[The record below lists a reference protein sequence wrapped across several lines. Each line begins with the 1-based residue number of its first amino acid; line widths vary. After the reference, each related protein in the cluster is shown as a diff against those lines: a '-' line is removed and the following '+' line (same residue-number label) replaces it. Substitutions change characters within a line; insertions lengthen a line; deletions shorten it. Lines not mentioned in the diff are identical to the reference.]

1 MADLNPGDRV
11 KHIFT
16 GAEMT
21 VTGPGYFGDEIEV
34 RTGNGGKE
42 YVDPFLVEPIDGKE
56 KDRSGLAKVTATAN
70 ETNTQ
75 KERDFMSNSTFKPG
89 DIVRDTETGDF
100 YRVAST
106 EDEFGYVGFYRIS
119 PQVEH
124 ILPRFIEHADTDQGD
139 AQPME
144 EPEEPKHP
152 ESELHARLI
161 DWGASERT
169 TVHQLIRFALD
180 TEIDVKALF
189 NAYASLGFIP
199 NGGSNNV

>member
-1 MADLNPGDRV
+1 MLCVSDV
-11 KHIFT
+11 SQS
-16 GAEMT
+16 
-21 VTGPGYFGDEIEV
+21 
-34 RTGNGGKE
+34 
-42 YVDPFLVEPIDGKE
+42 KE

-124 ILPRFIEHADTDQGD
+124 IRPRFIEHADTAPD
-139 AQPME
+139 
-144 EPEEPKHP
+144 EPKP
-152 ESELHARLI
+152 VEASEYSEDELHARLI
-161 DWGASERT
+161 EWGASERT
-169 TVHQLIRFALD
+169 TVTQLIRFALD
-180 TEIDVKALF
+180 TEIDVKELF

-199 NGGSNNV
+199 NGGAINA